1 MSVCSLPNSPAWCLP
16 VLPGSGAKSDPKGK
30 RENAGRMIFDKDLC
44 GRAQVMSFK
53 ADKGGREN
61 GPRFRVDSL
70 GPAVEETR
78 EREGRQAEHGAQ
90 QEH

>member
-61 GPRFRVDSL
+61 GPSFPRGLTGSCSGGDQ
-70 GPAVEETR
+70 
-78 EREGRQAEHGAQ
+78 REGGTTS
-90 QEH
+90 